1 MSIEDLLLYIAI
13 ILIATV
19 ILMVCNWL
27 IPIIAILLVI
37 YLVYKYVKDKNR
49 RY

>member
-37 YLVYKYVKDKNR
+37 CLIYKYIKEKNR
-49 RY
+49 KY

>member
-13 ILIATV
+13 ILIAAV

-27 IPIIAILLVI
+27 IPIIAILLVV
-37 YLVYKYVKDKNR
+37 YLIYKYIKQNHK
-49 RY
+49 Y